1 VNLQTT
7 DYSRESRFLKKC
19 AEDKPWKAT
28 MGNGAIIVT
37 SKNMLCLR
45 EGVSIEGEVIDY
57 YLQSLEK
64 RSNSCVDN
72 PKRRIL
78 AVQYAFGGLF
88 VPAHGLTLEDH
99 YFKFLW
105 KNNSYMWK
113 DVSFLSVHKVY
124 IPWFTKY
131 TNHWSMVVINNLQS
145 RFEHYNSWREDT
157 TDFSKMR
164 VFIGKFVRWQM
175 KIAGRIE
182 ETWAWEIYQ
191 PRQKKQGKV
200 VPGRV
205 LHEIPGQ
212 SGKKMYDCGVFA
224 CTYAKYSSEAGCD
237 PVQWNFTH
245 EDVPTLRLMMVR
257 DILCFLDQPR
267 DGSQYSSQCVCV
279 EGECQRARGV
289 NLVKPGVDTADDVD

>member
-1 VNLQTT
+1 MRLQTT
-7 DYSRESRFLKKC
+7 DYSRESRFLKEC
-19 AEDKPWKAT
+19 AEGKAWKAT

-72 PKRRIL
+72 PKCRVL

-88 VPAHGLTLEDH
+88 VPAHGLSLEDH
-99 YFKFLW
+99 YFKYLW
-105 KNNSYMWK
+105 MDNAYMWK
-113 DVSFLSVHKVY
+113 EVSFLSVDKVY

-131 TNHWSMVVINNLQS
+131 TKHWSLVVINNLQR
-145 RFEHYNSWREDT
+145 RFEHYNSWRKDT
-157 TDFSKMR
+157 TDFAGMR
-164 VFIGKFVRWQM
+164 TFIEKFVRWQINNE
-175 KIAGRIE
+175 KNAGRIE
-182 ETWAWEIYQ
+182 ATDNPSWAWCIYK
-191 PRQKKQGKV
+191 PSQKKQGKV

-224 CTYAKYSSEAGCD
+224 CMYAKYSSEAGRD

-257 DILCFLDQPR
+257 DILCFLDQPK
-267 DGSQYSSQCVCV
+267 DGSQYSPQCV
-279 EGECQRARGV
+279 
-289 NLVKPGVDTADDVD
+289 